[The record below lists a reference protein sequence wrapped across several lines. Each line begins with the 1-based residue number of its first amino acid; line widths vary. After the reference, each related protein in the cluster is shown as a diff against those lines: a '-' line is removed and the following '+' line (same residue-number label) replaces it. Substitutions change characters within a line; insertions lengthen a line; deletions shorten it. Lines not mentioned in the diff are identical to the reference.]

1 MKKIIL
7 IGALVGL
14 LAGYVEDI
22 GVTFKQEGNNR
33 GDRPLYVLQVNG
45 EPIECLWVGQ
55 SMTCNW
61 EKHNKLFE
69 GGISQ

>member
-7 IGALVGL
+7 IGVLIGL
-14 LAGYVEDI
+14 LAGCDGSYS
-22 GVTFKQEGNNR
+22 TMQPPSNF
-33 GDRPLYVLQVNG
+33 GDKPLRVYHVNG
-45 EPIECLWVGQ
+45 KPIECIHEGYLL
-55 SMTCNW
+55 SCNW